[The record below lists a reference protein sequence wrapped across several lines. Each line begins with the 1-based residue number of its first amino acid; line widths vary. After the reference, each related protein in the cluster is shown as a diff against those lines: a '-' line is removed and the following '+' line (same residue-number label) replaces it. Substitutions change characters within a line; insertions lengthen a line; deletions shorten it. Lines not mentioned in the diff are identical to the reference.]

1 MKMKIKGRAWKFGDH
16 IDTDVIIPYRYKART
31 LDPKELGMHC
41 MEGVGPEFPAKI
53 SEGDV
58 IVAGRNFGCG
68 SSREQAPLAIMG
80 CGISAVIAASF
91 ARIFYRNAVNLGLP
105 IFESV
110 EASKSIN
117 QGDTIEISLE
127 EGTIE
132 DLTTGQR
139 FRALKPPPF
148 LLELL
153 REGGLVKYY
162 RKYARFPWD

>member
-1 MKMKIKGRAWKFGDH
+1 MDRVKGRAWRFGDH
-16 IDTDVIIPYRYKART
+16 IDTDVIIPYKYKART
-31 LDPKELGMHC
+31 LDPKELGIHC
-41 MEGVGPEFPAKI
+41 MEGLDPGFAARV
-53 SEGDV
+53 SRGDV

-105 IFESV
+105 VLESA

-117 QGDTIEISLE
+117 QGDIIEISLE
-127 EGTIE
+127 EGLIE

-139 FRALKPPPF
+139 FKALKPSSF
-148 LLELL
+148 LMELL
-153 REGGLVKYY
+153 REGGLIEYY
-162 RKYARFPWD
+162 RRHARFPWG